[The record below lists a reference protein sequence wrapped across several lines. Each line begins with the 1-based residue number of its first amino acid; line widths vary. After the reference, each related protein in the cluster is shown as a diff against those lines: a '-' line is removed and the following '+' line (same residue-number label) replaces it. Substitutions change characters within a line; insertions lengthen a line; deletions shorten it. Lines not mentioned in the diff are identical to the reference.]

1 MFVAR
6 RFTLPVSTTYLS
18 WLAGFIILGALS
30 FILKGQQRK
39 TLSHILLVYAT
50 AFVGV
55 NVYTSIEARKGAG
68 NEVFVESDKAEMSL
82 RMTSSFVSLKEFL
95 QGGHGQ
101 FEDMQSKFY
110 VEAEAALNKA
120 ISLAPESSILLT
132 KRIILHNETTQPIKK
147 DLDKMRK
154 IDTPKAKNL
163 AKLSTWIY
171 AKNKIGSEAEYQEAL
186 KIIKTE
192 MTPGWFQDVLN
203 VQVEKA
209 AGHKKKYED
218 QHDKFLEHYR
228 SYLIR
233 LAAFMV
239 IAIVCGFIGC
249 IVILVQLFMLPRKPT
264 SEEDRALIQS
274 PVALGWKPVYAVFI
288 AWLSTEYLVVP
299 WLGGISKDLANIA
312 TERGSLV
319 VASLTAGLYLMQN
332 LPSIFYIWFFAFR
345 RVPADD
351 TTDATLARSPDLE
364 AETKLA
370 AVNFLD
376 GIRLRWKTARRGP
389 VGLVMAG
396 VLTWFAAIPLVVIGG
411 LIAQKFGSQGSSN
424 PIVAV
429 VLSSVKEANALA
441 IIMFLITLGVL
452 PALCEETLFRGF
464 LYTNLRRKFGAFL
477 SIIFSATLFSLAHFD
492 PGGAIPLFILG
503 ALFAFVFERTKSLVP
518 AMVAHCMWNSGT
530 FLIALTVLG

>member
-1 MFVAR
+1 M
-6 RFTLPVSTTYLS
+6 
-18 WLAGFIILGALS
+18 
-30 FILKGQQRK
+30 RK
-39 TLSHILLVYAT
+39 NLLHVLLVYAT

-55 NVYTSIEARKGAG
+55 NVYTSIESRKGAG

-82 RMTSSFVSLKEFL
+82 RMTSSFVSLKHVL
-95 QGGHGQ
+95 QGGKEKT

-110 VEAEAALNKA
+110 VEAESALSKA

-132 KRIILHNETTQPIKK
+132 KRIILHNETTQPIAK
-147 DLDKMRK
+147 DLEKIRK

-171 AKNKIGSEAEYQEAL
+171 SKKKISSEADYNEAL

-192 MTPGWFQDVLN
+192 MTPGWFQDVLY

-209 AGHKKKYED
+209 AGHKKKYE
-218 QHDKFLEHYR
+218 QELNKFLDHYQW
-228 SYLIR
+228 YLIR
-233 LAAFMV
+233 LVFLMCTAA
-239 IAIVCGFIGC
+239 VCGLIGC

-274 PVALGWKPVYAVFI
+274 PVSLGWKPVYAVFI

-319 VASLTAGLYLMQN
+319 VALLTAGLYLMQN
-332 LPSIFYIWFFAFR
+332 LPSIFYIWYFAFR
-345 RVPADD
+345 NRIPVALEDGK
-351 TTDATLARSPDLE
+351 PDPE
-364 AETKLA
+364 AEIKYND
-370 AVNFLD
+370 VNFLD
-376 GIRLRWKTARRGP
+376 GIRLRWKTKRRGP

-396 VLTWFAAIPLVVIGG
+396 VLTWFAAIPLVVVGG

-429 VLSSVKEANALA
+429 VLSAVKEANPMA
-441 IIMFLITLGVL
+441 IVMFLITLGVL

-464 LYTNLRRKFGAFL
+464 LYTNLRRKFGVFI
-477 SIIFSATLFSLAHFD
+477 SIVFSALLFSLAHFD